1 MSTFLRSLRPKQW
14 PKNGIIYFALV
25 FTLPDRWDPQQPLE
39 ALGPLGVT
47 TAAFL
52 LFCLLSSATYLIND
66 VVDAAED
73 RAHPIKRHR
82 PIASGRLSPWAAA
95 GAAVGMM
102 VGGAA
107 LSFVLTPWFG
117 IMALLYLGITLA
129 YSLGLKQVA
138 IVDVLV
144 LSAGYVLRAAAG
156 AVVLDVP
163 ISPWLYVVTSL
174 GAMLIGFGKRRN
186 ELVLSSAGEGPGRQ
200 RRALEGYSVPLLD
213 QLISAVTPATLI
225 SYILYTFTA
234 ENLPE
239 NHAMMLTIPFIAYGL
254 FRYLLLVYQR
264 NLGETPEDVLLTDR
278 PIQATVAL
286 WLATAVA
293 VLLVAA

>member
-1 MSTFLRSLRPKQW
+1 MSAFIRSLRPKQW

-25 FTLPDRWDPQQPLE
+25 FTLPGRWDPQQPLDVLE
-39 ALGPLGVT
+39 PLGVT

-52 LFCLLSSATYLIND
+52 LFCLLSSATYLVND
-66 VVDAAED
+66 VVDAAQD
-73 RAHPIKRHR
+73 RAHPLKQHR
-82 PIASGRLSPWAAA
+82 PIASGGLSAGVASVAAA
-95 GAAVGMM
+95 AMM
-102 VGGAA
+102 AGGAA
-107 LSFVLTPWFG
+107 LSLLLTPWFG
-117 IMALLYLGITLA
+117 VVALLYLGLTLA
-129 YSLGLKQVA
+129 YSLGLKRIP
-138 IVDVLV
+138 IVDVLA

-163 ISPWLYVVTSL
+163 ISPWLYMVTSL

-186 ELVLSSAGEGPGRQ
+186 ELVQSTSREGSGQQ

-278 PIQATVAL
+278 PIQATVVL

-293 VLLVAA
+293 VLIVAG